1 MKKLTLAL
9 SMVLAVLLLAFA
21 ASAEAVVYTV
31 DENGAFTVTYDSAVS
46 NAYYAIVAVEGIVE
60 EGGTAPSITEDSI
73 QFIDQKTA
81 NGTTVSFEN
90 ILLKVDGTPSTI
102 FLGSNA
108 DGFEGPIL
116 LGWANLTEAEGFTV
130 SGTITSD
137 SSKPATI
144 TFTPAEGD
152 AIEVTSDATG
162 AYTAEVPAG
171 TYTFVVTKAAHLSYT
186 KNEFVVSADA
196 TQDATLLGGD
206 LNDSGVIDIIDLGD
220 LLGSY
225 EAEGDSIVADINGSG
240 VVDIIDLGILL
251 GNYELTAV
259 VE

>member
-46 NAYYAIVAVEGIVE
+46 GAYYAIVAVEGIVE
-60 EGGTAPSITEDSI
+60 EGTAPSITEDSI

-81 NGTTVSFEN
+81 DGTTVSFEN

-116 LGWANLTEAEGFTV
+116 LGWVNKTEAEGFTV

-144 TFTPAEGD
+144 TFTPAEGE
-152 AIEVTSDATG
+152 AIEVTSDETG

-186 KNEFVVSADA
+186 KNELVVSADA
-196 TQDATLLGGD
+196 TQDATILGGD
-206 LNDSGVIDIIDLGD
+206 VDDNGNINISDLNVVLADFGTSTASSDIDGNDTINIGD
-220 LLGSY
+220 LN
-225 EAEGDSIVADINGSG
+225 IVLSNFGA
-240 VVDIIDLGILL
+240 
-251 GNYELTAV
+251 TAT